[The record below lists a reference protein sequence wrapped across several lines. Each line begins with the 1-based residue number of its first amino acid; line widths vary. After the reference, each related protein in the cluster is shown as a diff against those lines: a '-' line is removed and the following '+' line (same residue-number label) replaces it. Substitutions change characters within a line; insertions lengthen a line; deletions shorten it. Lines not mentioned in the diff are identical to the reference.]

1 MNDFEF
7 DCMQK
12 KRLAH
17 QAKYRKCGSKSKKCP
32 MSTDHM
38 TAKQW
43 KERCGKIVTV
53 KMDSPVSWASFKEL
67 SKSTQEEYIKN
78 LMSKYQVNASSLAE
92 MFQVKPLT
100 VRRHIASQGLAISF
114 PVGHSMNT
122 EQRREWERFLTS
134 GDDEE
139 ESGEPKNVDTETVR
153 EAAMSMSSFSLR
165 FNGKI
170 DITMISNSLIRIL
183 GNDSVGEIEISC
195 HLTR

>member
-17 QAKYRKCGSKSKKCP
+17 QAKYRKRGSKSKKCP

-78 LMSKYQVNASSLAE
+78 LM
-92 MFQVKPLT
+92 
-100 VRRHIASQGLAISF
+100 
-114 PVGHSMNT
+114 
-122 EQRREWERFLTS
+122 
-134 GDDEE
+134 
-139 ESGEPKNVDTETVR
+139 
-153 EAAMSMSSFSLR
+153 
-165 FNGKI
+165 
-170 DITMISNSLIRIL
+170 
-183 GNDSVGEIEISC
+183 
-195 HLTR
+195 